1 MKEGSLFKAHRC
13 KEPEVHQEIKK
24 RELKLEN
31 LINRYRIFLFTFF
44 FIADSIVIH
53 LSDKLTGMHLFLGV
67 PGVLIIYFALYK
79 LHRITKK
86 DKPKPALKYI
96 TVVVGYLFIFGGFME
111 AREILVQVTN
121 ISLEQYLLVIT
132 ILFITINTL
141 SALKIQK
148 QVILFSAFLGV
159 SLNVLI
165 HSWFGSQLVL
175 IFYTSAF
182 ILLSGFFNLYIS
194 GFIFQFLLTNYRL
207 NQTMDELKNAN
218 EEIKSQNEEIK
229 SQNDELETQN
239 DYLAKQRDEISHQR
253 DEISNQ
259 KKQITSSIEYAS
271 LIQKAVLAT
280 DNEIREVTPEYF
292 IIYRPKDIVSGD
304 FYWFRNLDVG
314 NKKYRVFTAVD
325 CTGHGVPGAF
335 MSMLGTSFL
344 NEIANE
350 NKTGINA
357 AEILNGLR
365 KLVKEHL
372 HQETGD
378 RMARDGMDTALCM
391 LDYDEMKLQYAGANN
406 PMFIIRNGNGSE
418 GYKLEEYKA
427 DRMPIGI
434 HIKEKESFTNHEI
447 KVQKGDIIY
456 LFSDGYVDQF
466 GGEKGDKFKMKRFR
480 ELIQKISHLP
490 LNQQQEKLEQTLND
504 WMGETY
510 NQLDDITI
518 LGVKI

>member
-1 MKEGSLFKAHRC
+1 MKAGSLFKAHRC

-31 LINRYRIFLFTFF
+31 LINRYRIFFITFF
-44 FIADSIVIH
+44 TIADTITIH
-53 LSDKLTGMHLFLGV
+53 LSGKLSGMYLLMGI
-67 PGVLIIYFALYK
+67 PGVIVLYFALYK
-79 LHRITKK
+79 LHLITKK
-86 DKPKPALKYI
+86 DKPRPALKYI
-96 TVVVGYLFIFGGFME
+96 TIIVDYLFIFGGFME
-111 AREILVQVTN
+111 AREILVSATN
-121 ISLEQYLLVIT
+121 ITLEQYVLIVT

-148 QVILFSAFLGV
+148 QVIVFSTLLGIT
-159 SLNVLI
+159 LNVLI

-207 NQTMDELKNAN
+207 NKTMDELKNA
-218 EEIKSQNEEIK
+218 NEEIK

-239 DYLAKQRDEISHQR
+239 DYLAKQRDEISH
-253 DEISNQ
+253 Q

-304 FYWFRNLDVG
+304 FYWFRNLDVD

-406 PMFIIRNGNGSE
+406 PMFIVRNNNGSE
-418 GYKLEEYKA
+418 EYKLEEYKA

-447 KVQKGDIIY
+447 KVRKGDIIY

-466 GGEKGDKFKMKRFR
+466 GGGKGDKFKMKRFR
-480 ELIQKISHLP
+480 ELIQTISHLP
-490 LNQQQEKLEQTLND
+490 LNQQKEKLEQTLND

>member
-1 MKEGSLFKAHRC
+1 MRKGGLFKMHQC
-13 KEPEVHQEIKK
+13 KVPAVLDEIKS

-44 FIADSIVIH
+44 FIADSITIH
-53 LSDKLTGMHLFLGV
+53 LSDKLTGTHLFLGI
-67 PGVLIIYFALYK
+67 PGVLLVYFVLYK

-86 DKPKPALKYI
+86 DKHKPTLKYL
-96 TVVVGYLFIFGGFME
+96 TVVMDYLFIFGGFME
-111 AREILVQVTN
+111 AREILVKITN
-121 ISLEQYLLVIT
+121 LSLEQYLLIVT
-132 ILFITINTL
+132 ILFIIINTL

-148 QVILFSAFLGV
+148 QVILFSALLGV
-159 SLNVLI
+159 SLNILI
-165 HSWFGSQLVL
+165 HSWFGSQIVL

-182 ILLSGFFNLYIS
+182 ILLSGFFNLYVS
-194 GFIFQFLLTNYRL
+194 GFIFQFVLTNHRL
-207 NQTMDELKNAN
+207 NQAMDELKNAN

-239 DYLAKQRDEISHQR
+239 DYLAKQRDEISQKR
-253 DEISNQ
+253 DEISHQ

-304 FYWFRNLDVG
+304 FYWFRNLEVG

-350 NKTGINA
+350 NKTEINA
-357 AEILNGLR
+357 ASILNGLR

-378 RMARDGMDTALCM
+378 RMARDGMDTALCI
-391 LDYDEMKLQYAGANN
+391 LDYEEMKLQYAGANN
-406 PMFIIRNGNGSE
+406 PMFIVRNGNGTE
-418 GYKLEEYKA
+418 EHKFEEYKA

-447 KVQKGDIIY
+447 DIQKGDIIY
-456 LFSDGYVDQF
+456 LFSDGYIDQF

-480 ELIQKISHLP
+480 ELIQTISVLP
-490 LNQQQEKLEQTLND
+490 LEQQNEKLEQTLND